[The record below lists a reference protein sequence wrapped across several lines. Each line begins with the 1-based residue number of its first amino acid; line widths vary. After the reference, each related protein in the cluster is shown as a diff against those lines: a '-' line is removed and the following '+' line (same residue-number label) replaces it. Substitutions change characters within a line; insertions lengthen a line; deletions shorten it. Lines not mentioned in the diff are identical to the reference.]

1 MIGMKDVSITEV
13 GPRDGFQNIKTFIET
28 EDKLEIIRRMIDSG
42 VKHLEVTSF
51 VHPKWVPQM
60 RDAETVV
67 SSIRTY
73 AAAKDLELI
82 ALVPNK
88 FGALKAKAAGVDAIT
103 YVISVSEAH
112 NKANVNRTID
122 ESFEAFE
129 GIAGEM
135 GKVKIR
141 LALATTFGCPFNEVV
156 PVERIVS
163 IAERGL
169 RAGADKV
176 ILADTIGV
184 ADPMKVERILKAVTA
199 QIDPSKLIAHFHD
212 TRGMALA
219 NTLVALNAGIRNFEA
234 ASGGLGGCPFA
245 PGAAG
250 NVAMEDLLN
259 MLHAMGYQTSISP
272 EGIAHVV
279 EAIAQKVDAPI
290 ISHMSKLSSCD
301 MAAEGTCNG

>member
-199 QIDPSKLIAHFHD
+199 QIDPSKLIVHFHD

>member
-1 MIGMKDVSITEV
+1 
-13 GPRDGFQNIKTFIET
+13 
-28 EDKLEIIRRMIDSG
+28 
-42 VKHLEVTSF
+42 
-51 VHPKWVPQM
+51 
-60 RDAETVV
+60 
-67 SSIRTY
+67 
-73 AAAKDLELI
+73 
-82 ALVPNK
+82 
-88 FGALKAKAAGVDAIT
+88 
-103 YVISVSEAH
+103 
-112 NKANVNRTID
+112 
-122 ESFEAFE
+122 
-129 GIAGEM
+129 M

-199 QIDPSKLIAHFHD
+199 QIDPSKLIVHFHD

>member
-73 AAAKDLELI
+73 AAAKNLELI

-122 ESFEAFE
+122 ESFEAFK
-129 GIAGEM
+129 GIVGEM

-199 QIDPSKLIAHFHD
+199 QIDPSKLIVHFHD

-290 ISHMSKLSSCD
+290 ISHMSKLGSCD